1 MTPRE
6 AYLVLIRTALWAP
19 DAPLAEDCLAALS
32 EETLLQEVLRIAE
45 SQRTRGLVYDLLL
58 RNCPQIPED
67 LAKQMQ
73 QTLFQI
79 AGANGR
85 LDANVGSLAARLQ
98 QTGFPFILLKG
109 QANARRYPVPTLRE
123 SGDIDVYIGPERF
136 ADAIQTARTLAD
148 DPGQSA
154 LNGKHFCFRYQDSE
168 VEFHKFALV
177 PVRRRLRETYHLLES
192 SCLTQGTVPIS
203 FGMVQVPAPEPSFNA
218 FYLFAHAW
226 HHFLTEG
233 LGLRQ
238 LCDWALLLSRERT
251 SIDRERLMTILT
263 SLDLLGPWRILGCIA
278 VHDLGLPEGEFPFYD
293 ASAFDRS
300 RKILHIIF
308 QDGNFGTT
316 RGYRKK
322 ERPDS
327 LLRGK
332 LFALWHRFLRFT
344 EVLPLAPR
352 EALASFVAAIRNGT
366 RAFITNLSHR

>member
-203 FGMVQVPAPEPSFNA
+203 FGMVQVPAPAP
-218 FYLFAHAW
+218 
-226 HHFLTEG
+226 TPG
-233 LGLRQ
+233 
-238 LCDWALLLSRERT
+238 
-251 SIDRERLMTILT
+251 TI
-263 SLDLLGPWRILGCIA
+263 S
-278 VHDLGLPEGEFPFYD
+278 
-293 ASAFDRS
+293 
-300 RKILHIIF
+300 
-308 QDGNFGTT
+308 
-316 RGYRKK
+316 
-322 ERPDS
+322 
-327 LLRGK
+327 
-332 LFALWHRFLRFT
+332 
-344 EVLPLAPR
+344 
-352 EALASFVAAIRNGT
+352 
-366 RAFITNLSHR
+366 